1 MQALL
6 SGERNEA
13 EMEDGNQTALNGRFR
28 TPTRPAQP
36 QERLR
41 RAPTRQSKATMMLT
55 PHFLHLGDMAT
66 GACSAGICWGTA
78 AWVLIAALVHAC
90 LSTSRGG
97 S

>member
-13 EMEDGNQTALNGRFR
+13 EMEDGNQTALNGRFG

-66 GACSAGICWGTA
+66 GACSAHRR
-78 AWVLIAALVHAC
+78 HAYQHHGVVRE
-90 LSTSRGG
+90 LHFQ
-97 S
+97 